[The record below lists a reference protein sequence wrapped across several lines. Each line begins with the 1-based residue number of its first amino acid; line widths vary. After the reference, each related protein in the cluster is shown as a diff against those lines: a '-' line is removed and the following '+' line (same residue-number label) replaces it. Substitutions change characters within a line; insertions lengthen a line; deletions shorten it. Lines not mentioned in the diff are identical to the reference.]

1 MGGVASASRP
11 GRRSTSTAFE
21 IDPSAVGPAAVAP
34 LTKDEFGSYAARL
47 ELGTPKE
54 RRWYIS
60 ATTGV
65 GPDGIRYLLTGPDGP
80 EGSRPWTGTV
90 WEWFTTP

>member
-1 MGGVASASRP
+1 MQ
-11 GRRSTSTAFE
+11 
-21 IDPSAVGPAAVAP
+21 
-34 LTKDEFGSYAARL
+34 DEFGSYAASW
-47 ELGTPKE
+47 TSAASKD

-65 GPDGIRYLLTGPDGP
+65 GPDGTRYLLTGPDGP
-80 EGSRPWTGTV
+80 VGTRPWIGTV